1 MIRSDNLKFIFIG
14 LIMLATQVI
23 LLRHLQIYNAE
34 ADLILI
40 FLLWLCSR
48 KSRTESI
55 IFAAV
60 FGLSQD
66 AMTDLWGLNMFSKT
80 LLIFF
85 FHNYLNKLSE
95 NRLILWQIFLILLL
109 AAFLHNLIFILL
121 SNFTDLYSTAI
132 VAWSMLIGGSLYTAI
147 VGSFLHLV
155 RNE

>member
-1 MIRSDNLKFIFIG
+1 MKFIFIG
-14 LIMLATQVI
+14 LMMLATQVI
-23 LLRHLQIYNAE
+23 LLRHLQVYNAE

-40 FLLWLCSR
+40 FLLWLCS
-48 KSRTESI
+48 KKTRTEVLV
-55 IFAAV
+55 FAAV
-60 FGLSQD
+60 FGLTQD

-85 FHNYLNKLSE
+85 FHNYMSNLSE

-109 AAFLHNLIFILL
+109 ATFLHNLIFILL
-121 SNFTDLYSTAI
+121 SNFIDLYTTGI

>member
-1 MIRSDNLKFIFIG
+1 
-14 LIMLATQVI
+14 MLATQVI